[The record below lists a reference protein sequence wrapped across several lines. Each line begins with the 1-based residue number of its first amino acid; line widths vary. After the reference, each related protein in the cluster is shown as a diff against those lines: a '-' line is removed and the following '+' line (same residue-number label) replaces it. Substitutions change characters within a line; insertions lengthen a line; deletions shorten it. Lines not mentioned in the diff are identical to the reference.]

1 MHWRK
6 GENIIWEKQAPNKM
20 QVKKT
25 IIVKING

>member
-20 QVKKT
+20 QVRKNNNSK
-25 IIVKING
+25 N